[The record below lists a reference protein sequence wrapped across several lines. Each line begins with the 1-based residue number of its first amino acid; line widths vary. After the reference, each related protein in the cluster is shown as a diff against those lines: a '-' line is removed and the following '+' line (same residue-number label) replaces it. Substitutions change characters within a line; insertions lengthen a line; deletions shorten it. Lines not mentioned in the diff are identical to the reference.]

1 MTEGT
6 KNCLEEIIKLHGNGI
21 KEIGVTADK
30 ATTLVDNIAKLYR
43 LGQKDDEIEQKN
55 EELKL
60 KQEELE
66 LKHDEAKERL
76 AYDNGRADLEL
87 RAKEHQIATEGEKL
101 ELDRARLDFERE
113 KFQCELAVKEE
124 ANQIEK
130 AKIQQGKIGQCLQA
144 ATAATSTLFNAWLS
158 QKVMLFEKEGVV
170 GSFIGKKVFGSMLG
184 KQKTEM

>member
-6 KNCLEEIIKLHGNGI
+6 KNCLEEIIKLHGKGI

-30 ATTLVDNIAKLYR
+30 ATTLVDNMAKLYR

-60 KQEELE
+60 KHEELE
-66 LKHDEAKERL
+66 MKHDVDKEKL

-87 RAKEHQIATEGEKL
+87 RAKEHQIATDSEKL

-124 ANQIEK
+124 ANQIER
-130 AKIQQGKIGQCLQA
+130 AKIRQGKVGQCLQA
-144 ATAATSTLFNAWLS
+144 AIAASSTLFNGWLS
-158 QKVMLFEKEGVV
+158 RTVLTFEKEGVV
-170 GSFIGKKVFGSMLG
+170 GSFTGKRVLSSMLG
-184 KQKTEM
+184 KQKVE